1 MRGFFC
7 KNFITNSYKYNINT
21 FIINL
26 KKKRKFYE
34 IF

>member
-7 KNFITNSYKYNINT
+7 KKCITNSYKQNLNT

-26 KKKRKFYE
+26 KKKE
-34 IF
+34 IL